1 MNLLR
6 TWGRAGPKSQ
16 LEPDGPSMRASCS
29 GTQHQ
34 RAGLTRTSADF
45 KGNGHP
51 GSLVEIGAEVL
62 QVCEFELALAHLRVP
77 EMA

>member
-1 MNLLR
+1 
-6 TWGRAGPKSQ
+6 
-16 LEPDGPSMRASCS
+16 MRASCS

-45 KGNGHP
+45 KGNGHA
-51 GSLVEIGAEVL
+51 GSLEIGAEVL
-62 QVCEFELALAHLRVP
+62 QVCEFELALAYLRVP